1 MKLFRSDSR
10 SKGRIA
16 LGLLILVVGIAGTL
30 ILSAALSRVR
40 ASESGDPV
48 LIGAGD
54 IASCN
59 STGDEATA
67 KLLDSIPGTIFLA
80 GDDAYDSGTAQ
91 QFADCYDPSW
101 GRFKDRTRPAVGNHE
116 YITRKA
122 QPYFDYFGT
131 AAGDPTKGYYSY
143 ELGKW
148 HIVVI
153 NSNCSQVA
161 GCGAGSPQEQ
171 WLRDDLRAHPAD
183 CTLAYWHHPR
193 FSSGEHGDTVAMQP
207 IWQALY
213 DAGAELVIN
222 GHDHD
227 YERFAPQDPT
237 GVADP
242 ARGIREFVV
251 GTGGKNYY
259 PLSAPVANSEVRNAF
274 TFGVIKFTLHPTSY
288 DWEFIPEA
296 GKTFTD
302 AGHGVC
308 HSADGARLDQS
319 ADTTSAP
326 AATSA
331 PAPKATPTSKGAAL
345 PFNDDFETGDISKW
359 PENHGLLVQ
368 QQEVADGAY
377 ATRATSSGDPT
388 FGVDRIS
395 PAQNDLYYFVRFKIL
410 SQGPNPV
417 TLLRFRT
424 GAGASILGLYSS
436 NTGKLSYRNDVAGT
450 STVSTRIIT
459 ANEWHA
465 VQIHLH
471 IAGDSGF
478 AEVWFD
484 GSRIDELSKTELL
497 GTTPI
502 GRVQL
507 GDNASGRSYDVALD
521 EVKLDTRLIDE

>member
-1 MKLFRSDSR
+1 MRLLSDSNNA
-10 SKGRIA
+10 SKIRIV
-16 LGLLILVVGIAGTL
+16 LGVLT
-30 ILSAALSRVR
+30 AALIVAGALLA
-40 ASESGDPV
+40 ASAQSGGGDPV

-80 GDDAYDSGTAQ
+80 GDDAYESGTAQ

-116 YITRKA
+116 YLTRKA
-122 QPYFDYFGT
+122 QPYFNYFGS

-143 ELGKW
+143 DLGKW

-153 NSNCSQVA
+153 NSNCSQVG
-161 GCGAGSPQEQ
+161 GCTAGSPQEQ

-193 FSSGEHGDTVAMQP
+193 FSSGEHGNTVAMQP

-213 DAGAELVIN
+213 DSGAELVIN

-242 ARGIREFVV
+242 VRGIREFVV

-259 PLSAPVANSEVRNAF
+259 QFNAPVANSEVRNAF
-274 TFGVIKFTLHPTSY
+274 TFGVIKLTLHPTSY

-308 HSADGARLDQS
+308 HATDGTRLDQS

-326 AATSA
+326 AATTA
-331 PAPKATPTSKGAAL
+331 PAPKAAPTSTAAL
-345 PFNDDFETGDISKW
+345 PFNDDFESGNLSKW
-359 PENHGLLVQ
+359 SENHGLIVQ

-377 ATRATSSGDPT
+377 AARATSSGDPA
-388 FGVDRIS
+388 FGVNRLS
-395 PAQNDLYYFVRFKIL
+395 PAQNDLYYFFRFKIL
-410 SQGPNPV
+410 SQGSNTV

-450 STVSTRIIT
+450 STVSTRSIT

-471 IAGDSGF
+471 VAGEAGA

-484 GSRIDELSKTELL
+484 GSRIDDLSKSESL
-497 GTTPI
+497 GITPV

-507 GDNASGRSYDVALD
+507 GENASGRSYDVAFD
-521 EVKLDTRLIDE
+521 EVKLDTSLIDE

>member
-1 MKLFRSDSR
+1 M
-10 SKGRIA
+10 
-16 LGLLILVVGIAGTL
+16 LILVVGIAGAL
-30 ILSAALSRVR
+30 IVSSALSRD
-40 ASESGDPV
+40 SDPV

-67 KLLDSIPGTIFLA
+67 KLLDSTSGTIFLA
-80 GDDAYDSGTAQ
+80 GDDAYESGTAQ
-91 QFADCYDPSW
+91 QFAECYDPSW

-116 YITRKA
+116 YLTHKA
-122 QPYFDYFGT
+122 EPYFNYFGA
-131 AAGDPTKGYYSY
+131 AAGDPNKGYYSY

-153 NSNCSQVA
+153 NSNCSQIG
-161 GCGAGSPQEQ
+161 GCEAGSPQEQ
-171 WLRDDLRAHPAD
+171 WLRDDLRAHPTA

-193 FSSGEHGDTVAMQP
+193 FSSGEHGSTVAMQP

-213 DAGAELVIN
+213 DNGAEVVLS

-227 YERFAPQDPT
+227 YERFAPQDAH

-259 PLSAPVANSEVRNAF
+259 PIGAPIANSEVRNAF
-274 TFGVIKFTLHPTSY
+274 TFGVIKLTLHPTSY

-308 HSADGARLDQS
+308 HSADGTRLDQS

-326 AATSA
+326 APTSA
-331 PAPKATPTSKGAAL
+331 PPPKAGPSATTAGL
-345 PFNDDFETGDISKW
+345 PFSDDFESGTLSHWTEATG
-359 PENHGLLVQ
+359 LAVQ

-377 ATRATSSGDPT
+377 AARATSSGT
-388 FGVDRIS
+388 
-395 PAQNDLYYFVRFKIL
+395 PAYAQERLDTASNELYYFVRFKIL
-410 SQGPNPV
+410 SKVSNTV
-417 TLLRFRT
+417 YLLRFRT
-424 GAGASILGLYSS
+424 AAGSSILGLYIS
-436 NTGKLSYRNDVAGT
+436 NADKICYRDDVADKSVT
-450 STVSTRIIT
+450 SSTSVSRDQ
-459 ANEWHA
+459 WHQLQVHVRVDGA
-465 VQIHLH
+465 
-471 IAGDSGF
+471 AS
-478 AEVWFD
+478 ATEVWFD
-484 GSRIDELSKTELL
+484 GSRIEALSKTEPL

-502 GRVQL
+502 GRFQL
-507 GDNASGRSYDVALD
+507 GDNASGHSYDVAFD
-521 EVKLDTRLIDE
+521 EVKVNTSFIDE

>member
-1 MKLFRSDSR
+1 MRLFKSDNRSTR
-10 SKGRIA
+10 RIA

-30 ILSAALSRVR
+30 IISSARSKAV
-40 ASESGDPV
+40 ATESGDPV
-48 LIGAGD
+48 LVGAGD

-80 GDDAYDSGTAQ
+80 GDDAYDSGTAEE
-91 QFADCYDPSW
+91 FADCYTSSW

-116 YITRKA
+116 YITHKA
-122 QPYFDYFGT
+122 QPYFDYFGN
-131 AAGDPTKGYYSY
+131 AAGDRSKGYYSY
-143 ELGKW
+143 DLGKW

-153 NSNCSQVA
+153 NSNCSQVG
-161 GCGAGSPQEQ
+161 GCAAGSPQEQ

-193 FSSGEHGDTVAMQP
+193 FSSGEHGNTVAMQP

-213 DAGAELVIN
+213 DSGAELVIN

-274 TFGVIKFTLHPTSY
+274 TFGVIKLTLHPTSY

-296 GKTFTD
+296 GKTFSD

-308 HSADGARLDQS
+308 HSADGTRLDRS

-326 AATSA
+326 VATTA
-331 PAPKATPTSKGAAL
+331 PAPKAAPTSTAAVL
-345 PFNDDFETGDISKW
+345 PFNDDFESGNLSKW
-359 PENHGLLVQ
+359 SENHGLVVQ
-368 QQEVADGAY
+368 QQEVGDGAY
-377 ATRATSSGDPT
+377 AARATSSGNPT
-388 FGVDRIS
+388 FGVVQIN
-395 PAQNDLYYFVRFKIL
+395 PAQNDLYYFVRFNIL
-410 SQGPNPV
+410 SQGANTV

-424 GAGASILGLYSS
+424 SSGASILGLYSS
-436 NTGKLSYRNDVAGT
+436 NTGKLSYRNDVAGI
-450 STVSTRIIT
+450 STVSTRTIT
-459 ANEWHA
+459 ANEWHT

-471 IAGDSGF
+471 IAGAAGA

-484 GSRIDELSKTELL
+484 GSRIEDLSKTESL
-497 GTTPI
+497 GATPL

-507 GDNASGRSYDVALD
+507 GDNASGRSYDVAFD
-521 EVKLDTRLIDE
+521 EVKLDTHLIDE